1 MILELKNICKDYIS
15 EELTVPVLKDI
26 NLCVEEGEYLAVMGP
41 SGSGKTT
48 LMNLLGCLDR
58 PTSGIYFLEGQDVSA
73 CDDNELSDVRLNSI
87 GFVFQNFHLLPKLT
101 ALDNVALPLSYA
113 GIPLRERK
121 RMARK
126 ALQKVGL
133 EDRIDFMPNQVSGG
147 QKQRVAIA
155 RAMIHNPKI
164 LLADEP
170 TGSLDS
176 KSGQAIMELFS
187 QLNEEGVTVIMI
199 THNEKI
205 ARCAKRVIHLLDGE
219 IVKEEMQEVTS
230 V

>member
-15 EELTVPVLKDI
+15 EELVVPVLKDI
-26 NLCVEEGEYLAVMGP
+26 NLKVEEGEYLAVMGP

-48 LMNLLGCLDR
+48 LMNLIGCLDR
-58 PTSGIYFLEGQDVSA
+58 PTSGTYFLKGQDVSA
-73 CDDNELSDVRLNSI
+73 CDDNELSDVRLSSI
-87 GFVFQNFHLLPKLT
+87 GFVFQNFHLLPKMT

-113 GIPLRERK
+113 GIPLRERY

-126 ALQKVGL
+126 ALTKVGL
-133 EDRIDFMPNQVSGG
+133 EDRMDFMPNQLSGG

-155 RAMIHNPKI
+155 RAMINNPKI

-176 KSGQAIMELFS
+176 KSGLSIMELFE
-187 QLNEEGVTVIMI
+187 QLNEEGMTIIMI
-199 THNEKI
+199 THNEKV
-205 ARCAKRVIHLLDGE
+205 ACSAKRIIHLFDGE
-219 IVKEEMQEVTS
+219 IVQEVVS
-230 V
+230 E

>member
-1 MILELKNICKDYIS
+1 MILELKNIYKDYVS
-15 EELTVPVLKDI
+15 EELVVPVLKDI
-26 NLCVEEGEYLAVMGP
+26 NLQIEEGEYLAVMGP

-48 LMNLLGCLDR
+48 LMNLIGCLDR

-87 GFVFQNFHLLPKLT
+87 GFVFQNFHLLPKMT

-113 GIPLRERK
+113 GVPLRERY

-126 ALQKVGL
+126 ALIKVGL
-133 EDRIDFMPNQVSGG
+133 RDRMDFMPNQLSGG

-155 RAMIHNPKI
+155 RAIINNPKI

-176 KSGQAIMELFS
+176 KSGLSIMELFQ
-187 QLNEEGVTVIMI
+187 QLNEEGMTVLMI
-199 THNEKI
+199 THNEKV
-205 ARCAKRVIHLLDGE
+205 AKSAKRIIHLLDGE
-219 IVKEEMQEVTS
+219 IIQED
-230 V
+230 